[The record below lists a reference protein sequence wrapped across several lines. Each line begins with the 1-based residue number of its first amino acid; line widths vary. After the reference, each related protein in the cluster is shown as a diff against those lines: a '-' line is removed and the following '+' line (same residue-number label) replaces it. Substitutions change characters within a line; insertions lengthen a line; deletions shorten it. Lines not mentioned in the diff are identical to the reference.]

1 MRCVNFSVY
10 FHNKIPEIVKD
21 VVIKTAEN
29 TFTGVNFKAFEYI
42 PFNIQFAYDSYRGQF
57 NGVKILEK
65 AIEDGYRFFLIVI
78 PYDLF
83 VPHLNFVFGVAE
95 PYYGAIISTWRL
107 QLTDSTKIFLER
119 IQKTVKHELGHVFGL
134 PHCKNECVMR
144 FANSLFELDLKYSNF
159 CERCKKMLVRLGVIK
174 S

>member
-1 MRCVNFSVY
+1 MRNTKFFVY
-10 FHNKIPEIVKD
+10 FHSKIPEIVKS
-21 VVIKTAEN
+21 VVVRTAEN
-29 TFTGVNFKAFEYI
+29 TFTGVNFKARENI
-42 PFNIQFAYDSYRGQF
+42 PFDIQFAYDPYRGQF
-57 NGVKILEK
+57 NGSKILEK
-65 AIEDGYRFFLIVI
+65 AIEYGHRFFLIVI

-95 PYYGAIISTWRL
+95 PYYGAVISIWRL
-107 QLTDSTKIFLER
+107 QITDSTTIFLER

-144 FANSLFELDLKYSNF
+144 FANSLFELDLKYPDF
-159 CERCKKMLVRLGVIK
+159 CDKCKKVLMRIGVIK